1 MKQQHVLPHAD
12 AKQQSED
19 FAQPVPRNGSAQ
31 PNPAPFAAGSWLG
44 GISFT
49 FLIALAGYVLAKV
62 PGFDRIGQ
70 LACAIIIAVV
80 YRQLAGY
87 PEKIRPGI
95 QFSAKQLLRA
105 AIILF
110 GLKLNID
117 TVFHQGLGLL
127 VRDAVTIGFAI
138 TVMLLLAKWLK
149 ADISLSLLLGI
160 GTGVCGAAA
169 IAAVSPILKAK
180 DEDTAMGA
188 GLIALV
194 GTVFAVGYTL
204 MRPFLPLS
212 ALQYGVWSGVSLH
225 EIAHVALAGAPAG
238 SDALAIAL
246 LAKLGRVFL
255 LVPLSLLLIHLM
267 KRKSSREQSHG
278 EPNSKIEFP
287 WFLAGFILMSVFNSY
302 ILGRSIH
309 IPAPAM
315 NGVSLVT
322 TFLLTMAMTG
332 LGLNVCLKDLRSKAL
347 RPLLAMAIT
356 SVLLSVLTYFSV

>member
-1 MKQQHVLPHAD
+1 MRMRNSKGRSFAL
-12 AKQQSED
+12 AK
-19 FAQPVPRNGSAQ
+19 PRDGSAQ

-267 KRKSSREQSHG
+267 KRKSSREQSPG
-278 EPNSKIEFP
+278 EQNSKIEFP

-302 ILGRSIH
+302 VLGRT
-309 IPAPAM
+309 PAPAM

-356 SVLLSVLTYFSV
+356 SVLLSVLTYFACRVGK